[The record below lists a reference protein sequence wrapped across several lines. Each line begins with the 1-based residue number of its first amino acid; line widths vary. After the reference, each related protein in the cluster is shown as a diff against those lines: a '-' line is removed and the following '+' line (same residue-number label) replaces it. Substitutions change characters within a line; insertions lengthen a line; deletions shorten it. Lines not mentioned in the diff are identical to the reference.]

1 MEQRSGPYVLKCNY
15 AAGPDAR
22 GKQPQDCAGLG
33 QILQDGSAYHRVEER
48 AARDASDVTL
58 QETHVRSFR
67 RSGCII
73 TVGGVGRHCRSF
85 LLRQLKLAARAAISK
100 QQLVAVRP
108 SPSFAL
114 GRRSPC
120 GGGAA
125 IGCSATISCERSAGS
140 RSLRRGKRG
149 DTREPV
155 TIATA
160 RSALKFGPR

>member
-1 MEQRSGPYVLKCNY
+1 MEQRNVPYVLKCNY

-48 AARDASDVTL
+48 AARDASDV
-58 QETHVRSFR
+58 SFR

-73 TVGGVGRHCRSF
+73 TGGGGGRHCRSF

-114 GRRSPC
+114 GRRSPD